1 LFVVI
6 NCCNL
11 KKKKRKKL
19 KMQSATQQAVQPQ
32 PPQAQPQGQGQQ
44 QGQGGANYPM
54 ASLYVGDLAKDVTE
68 AMLFEK
74 FSSAGP
80 VLSIRV
86 CRDMISRMSLGYAY
100 VNFQQPADAERALD
114 TMNFDVLKG
123 KPIRIM
129 WSQRDPSLRRSGVGN
144 VFIKNLDKTID
155 NKAMYDTFSAFGN
168 ILSCKV
174 AQDLSSGESKG
185 YGFGQNNNPE
195 GGSKG
200 YGFVHFETEEAAL
213 NAIQKVNGMLLNGKK
228 VFVGRFVPRKEREV
242 ELGEKARRFTNVYI
256 KNINDEYDEAKITE
270 IFEHYG
276 KISSVKIMKA
286 EDGKSKGFGFVSFD
300 TPEEA
305 QGAVDDLNGKDMD
318 GKTVYCGRAQ
328 KKAERQAELKKKFDA
343 LKQERMQRYQGVNLY
358 VKNLD
363 DTVDDDRLRKEFAPF
378 GTITSAKVMNEDGRS
393 KGFGFVCFSS
403 PEEAT
408 KAVTEMNGRIIVA
421 KPLYVA
427 LAQRKEDRKAQLT
440 AQYMQRVSGMRM
452 QQMGQMGFPQQT
464 GYFLPAPMPQPQR
477 FFGQPQR
484 FFGQPQAGMAPQ
496 DARWAQ
502 QPRMAAGQPGLLQQ
516 PIRGR
521 GAPNK
526 MRPTMPQM
534 MAPRPGMHPMPPA
547 AAAAAAAAA
556 AGMRPNF
563 KYTPGV
569 RNVANVPMAAAPAPV
584 MAQPPQPQ
592 PAVFIQGQ
600 EPLTASMLAQAPPSE
615 QKQMLGERLFPLI
628 QTWHPELAGK
638 ITGMLLEIDNS
649 ELVHM
654 LEHQESLKAKVEEA
668 VVVLQAHK
676 EQSHEPKLN
685 NNNNY
690 A

>member
-1 LFVVI
+1 MGIHLFSGLGRVWL
-6 NCCNL
+6 CDLPYRPEKL
-11 KKKKRKKL
+11 KKPKKI
-19 KMQSATQQAVQPQ
+19 KMQSAPVAPTMVANPGPTSNPAAPAPNAPGSGQPAQ
-32 PPQAQPQGQGQQ
+32 PGQAQPNQN
-44 QGQGGANYPM
+44 GASYPM

-174 AQDLSSGESKG
+174 AQDMSN
-185 YGFGQNNNPE
+185 GQNHGE
-195 GGSKG
+195 SKG

-256 KNINDEYDEAKITE
+256 KNINEEYDEGRLTE
-270 IFEHYG
+270 MFEKYG
-276 KISSVKIMKA
+276 KISSVKIMKS
-286 EDGKSKGFGFVSFD
+286 EEGKSKGFGFVSFD

-305 QGAVDDLNGKDMD
+305 QEACDELNGKDLE
-318 GKTVYCGRAQ
+318 GKTMYCGRAQ

-464 GYFLPAPMPQPQR
+464 GYFLPTMPQPQR
-477 FFGQPQR
+477 FFTP
-484 FFGQPQAGMAPQ
+484 
-496 DARWAQ
+496 AQ
-502 QPRMAAGQPGLLQQ
+502 IRAQPRWPAAQPG
-516 PIRGR
+516 
-521 GAPNK
+521 
-526 MRPTMPQM
+526 
-534 MAPRPGMHPMPPA
+534 GM
-547 AAAAAAAAA
+547 
-556 AGMRPNF
+556 
-563 KYTPGV
+563 
-569 RNVANVPMAAAPAPV
+569 
-584 MAQPPQPQ
+584 
-592 PAVFIQGQ
+592 
-600 EPLTASMLAQAPPSE
+600 
-615 QKQMLGERLFPLI
+615 
-628 QTWHPELAGK
+628 
-638 ITGMLLEIDNS
+638 
-649 ELVHM
+649 
-654 LEHQESLKAKVEEA
+654 
-668 VVVLQAHK
+668 
-676 EQSHEPKLN
+676 
-685 NNNNY
+685 
-690 A
+690 